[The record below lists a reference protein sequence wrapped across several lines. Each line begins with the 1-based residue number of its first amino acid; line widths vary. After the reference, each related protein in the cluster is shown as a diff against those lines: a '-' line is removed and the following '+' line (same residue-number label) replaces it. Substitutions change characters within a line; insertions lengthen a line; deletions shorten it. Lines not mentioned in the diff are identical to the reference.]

1 MERSGSA
8 QAETNLSEIVAA
20 KVEMMK
26 QGQVVEAAAKYFAED
41 AETVDFDGTITKG
54 RDEMQREH
62 ESDLKTPSV
71 KQIGLQKMSNSGT

>member
-1 MERSGSA
+1 MSA
-8 QAETNLSEIVAA
+8 QGYKYLQ
-20 KVEMMK
+20 K
-26 QGQVVEAAAKYFAED
+26 QLLFRVVKRRKNKQKF
-41 AETVDFDGTITKG
+41 TKG